1 MALKYQ
7 FCVLLM
13 IFLGISSAA
22 SVIPSYT
29 IVSSK
34 MMKPGSNYQFSL
46 TTTNEMT
53 FEFLLEASI
62 KKSDGSALVQ
72 NKFTLQTNV
81 AKLLNLEIPAIV
93 PEDTYTFSVSASGGI
108 TFVNSSQL
116 SVNRKVHSIFI
127 QTDKVL
133 YKPGQ
138 TILFRVISITPDLKP
153 YTDKVNITIYD
164 TALNKIKKL
173 VDQQSENGVITDSLK
188 LSDITSLGQ
197 WKIHAESQLID
208 GKGDLSLTLTDLK
221 ALMPTQWVEGT
232 LNGQTLFVEANVT
245 ETETGITLSGNSTI
259 DCKSQRLKLEFLAN
273 SPDNYKPG
281 LTFNGYLSLKNSDD
295 SPPTLSDIKNSDGSF
310 KTITIKSTTYYY
322 HSNIHTNYEKIFTVP
337 LTENGYVIF
346 NFPTLL
352 QSENVNFEASFRDE
366 VTDTTLTAY
375 KYVNKFETR
384 DKGGIQIT
392 LINTENIIKPS
403 TILQFQVKTVDAIK
417 DFQLQ
422 MLAKGLII
430 ESKQM
435 KFPSPQKE
443 HIFSLEVT
451 AELAIKLAPEARFV
465 VSYVSPTGEL
475 IADSLSI
482 PVADFFANKV
492 SLSFNKDKTEPG
504 DDNVYLNVKTKENS
518 FVGLLAVD
526 QSVMLLS
533 SGNDV
538 TQDMI
543 KSELSAYS
551 ELNYDGGHFGGLGR
565 FGIAR
570 CLGCWSPFW
579 LGGSDTY
586 SVIDNAG
593 LSVMSNLHV
602 QRSYRPIYWDLMMNA
617 ETVAV
622 PDIDGPSVSS
632 TPATTTVRKDF
643 PETWICAKGDYQL
656 KVKVPDTITSWV
668 ATGFSV
674 NQEAGIGLSESSAKI
689 TVIKPFFISLNLPYS
704 IVRGEEFA
712 LQVTVFNYFG
722 QDLEAQVKLLASNY
736 FKVIKCDNKE
746 LQSVEVVKHLKV
758 GNNDGKSVYFWVV
771 ATAIGQIPIEVSA
784 HAGLAADAMK
794 ATLLVK
800 VSDIIGSAMN
810 NIGDLLKMPYGCG
823 EQNLLHLV
831 PDVYLLKY
839 FTETGRLTQ
848 EFDQKAK
855 NFINDGYQREL
866 TYQRLDGSFSAFGNS
881 DKAGSIWLSSFVIK
895 CFHQAKEY
903 IPVEDSKIAATM
915 NWIIGLQG
923 TDGTFAEPP
932 EGKVIHKDMQGG
944 SSSGIALTAYVL
956 IALLENKNNPMTN
969 SARLTSAINNANKY
983 LENNF
988 HSYSNDPYAL
998 AIISYALHKSGSLKL
1013 TDTLALLDKLA
1024 INKDGVTYWKKDV
1037 IESTSEG
1044 IWRGPY
1050 SQAKSYNIEIA
1061 SYVLM
1066 VYAEK
1071 KDFSKSIPIGKWL
1084 LKQRNAFGG
1093 FASTQDTVL
1102 GLEALA
1108 SFAPLIIPSS
1118 DGAGITVTVT
1128 DESGSFS
1135 HTFDTVTRQNALFQ
1149 QSIQLPQSTSL
1160 AYVLAKGEGVALVQ
1174 MNVNYNVENDN
1185 KDQFLTLD
1193 LSTRSSN
1200 NDLSLSVSTSW
1211 SGSEVTGMVVVEI
1224 NILTGYSLLDDGNFI
1239 QQIGS
1244 TFKKVEKSSNKV
1256 VIYLDELTSQPL
1268 KFDVLL
1274 QEQLKIANVKP
1285 ALVKVYR
1292 YYEPGTPVTGFY
1304 STVSGQTWEGAC
1316 PQCC

>member
-1 MALKYQ
+1 MALKI
-7 FCVLLM
+7 LLL
-13 IFLGISSAA
+13 IILSIGISTAA
-22 SVIPSYT
+22 FYSPSYT
-29 IVSSK
+29 VVAPKIL
-34 MMKPGSNYQFSL
+34 KPGNKYLFSL
-46 TTTNEMT
+46 TSKTEKTAD
-53 FEFLLEASI
+53 FELEASI
-62 KKSDGSALVQ
+62 KASAGSVLVK
-72 NKFTLQTNV
+72 NKFNLQTNSGLCSRRHLYV
-81 AKLLNLEIPAIV
+81 
-93 PEDTYTFSVSASGGI
+93 FSECIRRDNFRQQQKAVYQQEGA
-108 TFVNSSQL
+108 L
-116 SVNRKVHSIFI
+116 HLHPNRQV
-127 QTDKVL
+127 
-133 YKPGQ
+133 
-138 TILFRVISITPDLKP
+138 LFRVIAVTPDLKP
-153 YTDKVNITIYD
+153 FGGKINVTVYD
-164 TALNKIKKL
+164 TAENKIKKL
-173 VDQQSENGVITDSLK
+173 VDQQSENVFNIPVLPKFEVTVDLPSYFLYNRNQPSLQDPLLVSVIAKYTYGKPVKGTARVEVTIDTPYWHNKEEPKFTK
-188 LSDITSLGQ
+188 L
-197 WKIHAESQLID
+197 IHLTD
-208 GKGDLSLTLTDLK
+208 GKGDLSLSLTELKTLIP
-221 ALMPTQWVEGT
+221 ASHGGPTLAGRT
-232 LNGQTLFVEANVT
+232 FFVEANVT
-245 ETETGITLSGNSTI
+245 ETETGITLSGNNTVQ
-259 DCKSQRLKLEFLAN
+259 CKTERFKLEFLSN
-273 SPDNYKPG
+273 SPDNFKPG
-281 LTFNGYLSLKNSDD
+281 LNYYGYLSLKKNDL
-295 SPPTLSDIKNSDGSF
+295 SPLTLSDIQNSDGSF
-310 KTITIKSTTYYY
+310 KTINVTASYYDRK
-322 HSNIHTNYEKIFTVP
+322 IHTNAETLLSLP
-337 LTENGYVIF
+337 LTENGFVVFTI
-346 NFPTLL
+346 PTLKESGSVFF
-352 QSENVNFEASFRDE
+352 QVSFKDE
-366 VTDTTLTAY
+366 ITNSVVSTI
-375 KYVNKFETR
+375 KEVSKFLTR
-384 DKGGIQIT
+384 DKGGIQ
-392 LINTENIIKPS
+392 LSLLNEENLIKPS
-403 TILQFQVKTVDAIK
+403 TTLQFKVKTIDLVEEIQFQV
-417 DFQLQ
+417 
-422 MLAKGLII
+422 LAKGFII
-430 ESKQM
+430 AEKQIV
-435 KFPSPQKE
+435 SATAQTE
-443 HIFSLEVT
+443 HSFSMHVT
-451 AELAIKLAPEARFV
+451 DDLSLKLAPEARFV
-465 VSYVSPTGEL
+465 VSYATPSGEL
-475 IADSLSI
+475 IADSLAL
-482 PVADFFANKV
+482 PVADYFANKI
-492 SLSFNKDKTEPG
+492 SLSFSKNVSEPG
-504 DDNVYLNVKTKENS
+504 DENVYLNVKTKENS

-526 QSVMLLS
+526 RSVMLLS

-538 TQDMI
+538 TQDMRLLI
-543 KSELSAYS
+543 SNKDMIEDVFSEFHENQNVGVKDSA
-551 ELNYDGGHFGGLGR
+551 DG
-565 FGIAR
+565 
-570 CLGCWSPFW
+570 
-579 LGGSDTY
+579 
-586 SVIDNAG
+586 V
-593 LSVMSNLHV
+593 
-602 QRSYRPIYWDLMMNA
+602 
-617 ETVAV
+617 
-622 PDIDGPSVSS
+622 
-632 TPATTTVRKDF
+632 
-643 PETWICAKGDYQL
+643 YQL

-668 ATGFSV
+668 ATGFSI
-674 NQEAGIGLSESSAKI
+674 NREAGLGLTESSAEL
-689 TVIKPFFISLNLPYS
+689 TVVKPFFISLNLPYS

-722 QDLEAQVKLLASNY
+722 QDLETQVKLLASNY

-1135 HTFDTVTRQNALFQ
+1135 HTFDTVTRQNALFL

-1160 AYVLAKGEGVALVQ
+1160 AYLLAEGEGVALVQ
-1174 MNVNYNVENDN
+1174 MNVKYNVENDN

-1193 LSTRSSN
+1193 LSTSSSN